1 MEAAARVTPG
11 SSDPGRSLARTV
23 DEAGSAAHGS
33 IENAAG
39 AAHPIVDRAALAAHE
54 GVAQIANAV
63 DQATQSVGVKGA
75 QLKSFQL
82 RAMDRWR
89 SYVRARPLATLGV
102 AAAAAYLLSRLL
114 RAR

>member
-1 MEAAARVTPG
+1 MKTMK
-11 SSDPGRSLARTV
+11 
-23 DEAGSAAHGS
+23 
-33 IENAAG
+33 NAY
-39 AAHPIVDRAALAAHE
+39 E

-102 AAAAAYLLSRLL
+102 GAAAAYLVESPA
-114 RAR
+114 ARSLNSQ